1 MPGLLLIGKPLEHV
15 TSTAIRADIAED
27 VKAGVNGTPDFFD
40 GELIGGS
47 VISAATFETG
57 TAKALFR
64 ISGEICRRGL

>member
-27 VKAGVNGTPDFFD
+27 VKAGVNGTPAFFN